1 MTTIPLADNVSTWF
15 LVGRLADSEPV
26 RRLSIPTMP
35 LRIGRRPEHGLCLS
49 CPSVSKEHAE
59 IFRKDGTLWIR
70 DLQSMNG
77 TYVNGGA
84 IRGDTLLHD
93 GDLIQIATVVFRL
106 CRCQP
111 DATGGTQLEDSHDR
125 ALAMIQF
132 DRLIS
137 QDEVVPYLQP
147 IVHVEDRAVCGFEV
161 LGRCRLF
168 GLMNPLAMFS
178 AASQL
183 NMEAELSRAC
193 RRRGVQ
199 ESRWLPPELRLFVN
213 THPVELAEEGLVD
226 SLADIRRLDEHRPMT
241 LEIHEYAVTDL
252 RQFQCLRKELNEL
265 NIQLAY
271 DDFGAGRDRL
281 AELIE
286 VRPDVLKF
294 DMALVRGIDQGPPER
309 QQFLESLVHMV
320 LELGIVPLAEGI
332 ERQGEHD
339 TCRQLGFA
347 LAQGYFYGRP
357 ARASRYAL
365 TEKPAA
371 G

>member
-1 MTTIPLADNVSTWF
+1 MTTIPLAEEVSTWF
-15 LVGRLADSEPV
+15 LIGRLADSEPV
-26 RRLSIPTMP
+26 RRLSIHTTP

-77 TYVNGGA
+77 TYVNGLA

-93 GDLIQIATVVFRL
+93 GDLIQIATLVFRL
-106 CRCQP
+106 CRCQA
-111 DATGGTQLEDSHDR
+111 DTAGGTQLKDSRDH

-137 QDEVVPYLQP
+137 QDEVVPFLQP
-147 IVHVEDRAVCGFEV
+147 IVHTGDRAVCGFEV

-183 NMEAELSRAC
+183 NMEAELSRVC

-199 ESRWLPPELRLFVN
+199 EAKWLPPHLRLFVN
-213 THPVELAEEGLVD
+213 THPVELVEEGLVD
-226 SLADIRRLDEHRPMT
+226 SLADIRRLDDSRPIT

-252 RQFQCLRKELNEL
+252 HQIRRLRSALNEL

-271 DDFGAGRDRL
+271 DDFGSGRDRL

-286 VRPDVLKF
+286 VRR
-294 DMALVRGIDQGPPER
+294 M
-309 QQFLESLVHMV
+309 S
-320 LELGIVPLAEGI
+320 
-332 ERQGEHD
+332 
-339 TCRQLGFA
+339 
-347 LAQGYFYGRP
+347 
-357 ARASRYAL
+357 
-365 TEKPAA
+365 
-371 G
+371 